1 MRKCEWVVFIALFG
15 CMVFISNCAKVEQE
29 SKPVESGVSEAEQ
42 VDKPIV
48 VMIYCGSASWIT
60 LENASYEAEQ
70 TKKLLES
77 NGIRVEVTS
86 REDVLSNWMTETT
99 GNGAV
104 NVCILFSVLPS
115 SIYPSGNTQS
125 DGSVV
130 EKWIETTDGDTLL
143 NHGDYLGYYS
153 SDGTPN
159 YKAPLQNLMD
169 LPDIDINVEYFE
181 KLYMDVTD
189 SGKTLTPNLVDF
201 KSDRPFPLEQ
211 LGSAWY
217 AEKIFASDT
226 GDTECTLAD
235 PVILRDGERGRLAM
249 VHQTHH
255 GDNPKGVVAAEII
268 INYLL
273 AVPNDAR

>member
-1 MRKCEWVVFIALFG
+1 MQRYQWAALIALFG
-15 CMVFISNCAKVEQE
+15 CMVFFSNCTKVEKE
-29 SKPVESGVSEAEQ
+29 SKPIESSVSDAEQ

-48 VMIYCGSASWIT
+48 VMIYSGGASWIT

-70 TKKLLES
+70 TKKLLKS
-77 NGIRVEVTS
+77 NGIQVEITS
-86 REDVLSNWMTETT
+86 SEEILRNWMTETT
-99 GNGAV
+99 GNGVV
-104 NVCILFSVLPS
+104 NVCILYGVLPS
-115 SIYPSGNTQS
+115 SIYPSGNTLS
-125 DGSVV
+125 DGSVI
-130 EKWIETTDGDTLL
+130 EKWIETTDGDTIL
-143 NHGDYLGYYS
+143 NHADYLGYYS
-153 SDGTPN
+153 ADGTPN

-181 KLYMDVTD
+181 RLYMDVTD
-189 SGKTLTPNLVDF
+189 SGKTLTPNLVAF

-217 AEKIFASDT
+217 AEKVFASDT
-226 GDTECTLAD
+226 GDVQCTLAD

-273 AVPNDAR
+273 AK